1 MGSVQSCGLHEAL
14 VISGGCLSTSEVKIL
29 VGDWAWR
36 WWWCS
41 HVQRLSLAI
50 MTLGNKVTL
59 RTDLSLSSCQSLSA
73 RPSSPARESPCP

>member
-14 VISGGCLSTSEVKIL
+14 VISGGCWSTSEVKIL

-50 MTLGNKVTL
+50 MTLGV
-59 RTDLSLSSCQSLSA
+59 A
-73 RPSSPARESPCP
+73 R